1 METNPKVTNR
11 ELVDKNFKTR
21 TKNMK
26 ELNITSRTKKI
37 QYLNWKSHCRALT
50 DTIKEKPKALEDRNY
65 PYKEQIG
72 KKLKKKI
79 KHNFS
84 DLWNNIK
91 RLIICIT
98 GIQKEG
104 KTEENI

>member
-1 METNPKVTNR
+1 MGEPKT
-11 ELVDKNFKTR
+11 
-21 TKNMK
+21 MK
-26 ELNITSRTKKI
+26 ELKITSRTKEI

-50 DTIKEKPKALEDRNY
+50 DTIKEKPNALEDRNY
-65 PYKEQIG
+65 PYKEQMG
-72 KKLKKKI
+72 EKLKKKKI

-91 RLIICIT
+91 STICIT

-104 KTEENI
+104 KTEKNI